1 MTNYAPCPQCRQSA
15 AEKMKFTWWGGILGP
30 RILTHV
36 KCQACGKQY
45 NGKTGKENTAGIA
58 IYMVVVGIACV
69 AMILVVFVALGMLM
83 YASR

>member
-1 MTNYAPCPQCRQSA
+1 
-15 AEKMKFTWWGGILGP
+15 MKFTWWGGILGP

-36 KCQACGKQY
+36 KCQSCGKQY

-58 IYMVVVGIACV
+58 VYIVVVGIVCV
-69 AMILVVFVALGMLM
+69 ALILLMFVALGMLM

>member
-1 MTNYAPCPQCRQSA
+1 MTNYAPCPQCRQTA
-15 AEKMKFTWWGGILGP
+15 AERIKFTWWGGILGP

-36 KCQACGKQY
+36 KCQSCGKQY

-58 IYMVVVGIACV
+58 VYIVVVGIVCV
-69 AMILVVFVALGMLM
+69 ALILLMFVALGMLM

>member
-1 MTNYAPCPQCRQSA
+1 MTNYAPCPQCGQAA

-69 AMILVVFVALGMLM
+69 ALILVMFVALGMLL